1 MARKPGLGKGLGAL
15 IPEGEATSRGGRRT
29 PTEGPLR
36 RVPVASIRPNPFQPR
51 KAFDDESLETLASSV
66 RELGVLQPLIVRPV
80 EGNAESLRTDR
91 GRASLARSDHRRPR
105 DWFRSW
111 SKIEV
116 NDRLSLE
123 QAVVENLH
131 RVDLHPLEEAAA
143 YQQLINEFDLT
154 HEQVAQRVGKSRAN
168 VTNTLRLLQLG
179 EAAQS
184 ALANSQ
190 ITAGHA
196 RSLLAITDP
205 DAQATMVA
213 RVIKNE
219 LSVRAT
225 EEAVKAFLEPKP
237 RRPRRPAA
245 KLARRDTAPASGA
258 RRQRRRTRAPARG
271 LPRHPGS
278 RGPEGP
284 QWPDHHRLRGPGRP
298 RADLHRHLAS
308 RVSLNPQPN
317 PLVEV
322 IPKLW
327 MKLWVTRRF
336 WL

>member
-15 IPEGEATSRGGRRT
+15 IPEGEANEVAVSS

-51 KAFDDESLETLASSV
+51 KAFNDDSLQTLASSV

-80 EGNAESLRTDR
+80 DGEPDMFELIAGERR
-91 GRASLARSDHRRPR
+91 WRAAIIAQLELVPVLVQID
-105 DWFRSW
+105 
-111 SKIEV
+111 V

-131 RVDLHPLEEAAA
+131 RVDLHSLEEAAA
-143 YQQLINEFDLT
+143 YQQLIDEFDLT

-179 EAAQS
+179 ETAQS
-184 ALANSQ
+184 ALATYQ

-196 RSLLAITDP
+196 RSLLAISDP
-205 DAQATMVA
+205 NAQSTMVA

-225 EEAVKAFLEPKP
+225 EEAVKTFLEPRPPAEVETAVKP
-237 RRPRRPAA
+237 GGG
-245 KLARRDTAPASGA
+245 AP
-258 RRQRRRTRAPARG
+258 
-271 LPRHPGS
+271 
-278 RGPEGP
+278 
-284 QWPDHHRLRGPGRP
+284 RLRPVPDASVAELEHLLEDYLDTRVHVDLKGRNG
-298 RADLHRHLAS
+298 RIIIDFADLDDLERIYIAIS
-308 RVSLNPQPN
+308 NPS
-317 PLVEV
+317 
-322 IPKLW
+322 
-327 MKLWVTRRF
+327 
-336 WL
+336 